1 VVVEVVLTTVVGQVV
16 VQAAVAV
23 LDTEQVR
30 ELLDKVIMEELEV
43 VLLTAEVVEVALEQL
58 VMQ

>member
-23 LDTEQVR
+23 LGTEQVR

>member
-1 VVVEVVLTTVVGQVV
+1 VV

-23 LDTEQVR
+23 LGTEQVR